1 MCKLKKS
8 YGLKQS
14 LRAWF
19 DRFTKAVNR
28 YEYSQGQTNHILSVK
43 HSPKGKIVILI
54 VYVDGII
61 PSGDYE
67 EEISKLTGF
76 VAKEFKIKDLGNLK
90 YFLNRE
96 VA

>member
-1 MCKLKKS
+1 MCNLKKS

-54 VYVDGII
+54 VNVDGII

>member
-1 MCKLKKS
+1 M
-8 YGLKQS
+8 
-14 LRAWF
+14 
-19 DRFTKAVNR
+19 N
-28 YEYSQGQTNHILSVK
+28 
-43 HSPKGKIVILI
+43 
-54 VYVDGII
+54 VDGII

-96 VA
+96 VAWSRKGIFVSKWKYILLKETGMLECNFVDTSMDSTTK